1 MTGVEEALANGPIVV
16 RQDGVELRWEGG
28 RLADVWMPTK
38 YDSRPHAVECIDTG
52 LYDFDAG
59 ELTRCPTKDDLV
71 PLLARFMRDDY
82 GTFWE
87 NA

>member
-1 MTGVEEALANGPIVV
+1 MATQDEALARGPIVV
-16 RQDGVELRWEGG
+16 RRDGVELRWEGG

-38 YDSRPHAVECIDTG
+38 YDPRPHAVECLDTG
-52 LYDFDAG
+52 CYDFDRG
-59 ELTRCPTKDDLV
+59 EMTRAPTRAELAEM
-71 PLLARFMRDDY
+71 LARFMRDDY

>member
-1 MTGVEEALANGPIVV
+1 MTSVEEALARGPIVV
-16 RQDGVELRWEGG
+16 KQDGVELRWSGG

-38 YDSRPHAVECIDTG
+38 NDRSPHAVECLDTG
-52 LYDFDAG
+52 LYDFDRG
-59 ELTRCPTKDDLV
+59 EMTRAPTRAE
-71 PLLARFMRDDY
+71 LADRLRAFMRDDY